1 MCWDLQKSP
10 PSGSREGAIQL
21 IKSSTDTKVKCR
33 NILPPLRGEPSVA
46 QPGAGGARAS
56 LTVFVKREISLL
68 TDPTK
73 ARSKHRDGDE
83 ENS

>member
-10 PSGSREGAIQL
+10 PSGPREGAAQL
-21 IKSSTDTKVKCR
+21 IKSSTDTKVKCGD
-33 NILPPLRGEPSVA
+33 ILPPLRDELSVA
-46 QPGAGGARAS
+46 QPGRGGARGS

-73 ARSKHRDGDE
+73 ARSTRRDGDE